1 MNNERPFFEFRESLL
16 ATLKLLLFYL
26 VRNTIAKKIE
36 LSWNWNHRLDVLPL
50 LIKSKPALTV
60 AIAAG
65 RR

>member
-36 LSWNWNHRLDVLPL
+36 LSWN
-50 LIKSKPALTV
+50 
-60 AIAAG
+60 
-65 RR
+65 